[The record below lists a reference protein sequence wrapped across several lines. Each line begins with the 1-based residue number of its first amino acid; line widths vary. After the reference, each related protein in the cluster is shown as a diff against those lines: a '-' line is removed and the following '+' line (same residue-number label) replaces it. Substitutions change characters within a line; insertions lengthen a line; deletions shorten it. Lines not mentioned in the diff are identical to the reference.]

1 MSPAAAPRDRRPLT
15 AKQGRVL
22 TALVLWTARR
32 RRQPSYGELARALG
46 LPSVQDAITDL
57 AAKGWLG
64 LTGQARAIEIPADV
78 YQSIVEVGELPTAA
92 PGKTGKE
99 KTE

>member
-1 MSPAAAPRDRRPLT
+1 MSPANDPQDRRPLT
-15 AKQGRVL
+15 AKQERVL
-22 TALVLWTARR
+22 RALVLWTARR

-46 LPSVQDAITDL
+46 VPAVQNAITEL

-78 YQSIVEVGELPTAA
+78 YQSIIEVGELPAAA
-92 PGKTGKE
+92 PGEAGKE
-99 KTE
+99 